1 MKTKIAVVLAVL
13 IGTLPAFALP
23 PPGGRPG
30 PSPRP
35 APVRVVHRAAPRP
48 APAPRHHHDGP
59 SRGLANAL
67 AITGLVAT
75 SLEILSDLGDL
86 FAPPRQE
93 VIVVP
98 AQTPAQNVVYVPA
111 GSVVTSPSYGSTV
124 QVVTVPAR

>member
-1 MKTKIAVVLAVL
+1 MKNKIAVVLAVL

-23 PPGGRPG
+23 PPGGGRPG
-30 PSPRP
+30 PSRP
-35 APVRVVHRAAPRP
+35 APVVRRAAPRP
-48 APAPRHHHDGP
+48 APAPHHHDRGP

-75 SLEILSDLGDL
+75 SIEILSDLGDL
-86 FAPPRQE
+86 FSPPRQE

-111 GSVVTSPSYGSTV
+111 GSVVTSPTYGTTSTV
-124 QVVTVPAR
+124 QVITVPAR